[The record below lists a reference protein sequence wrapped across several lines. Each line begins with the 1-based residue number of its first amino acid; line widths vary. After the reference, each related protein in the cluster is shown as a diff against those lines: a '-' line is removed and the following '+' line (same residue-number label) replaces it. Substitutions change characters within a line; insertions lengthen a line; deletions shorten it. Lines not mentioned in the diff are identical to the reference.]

1 MLSIKVKLTEY
12 KFFRVFNSQGSLG
25 ACLAG
30 ICLLTL
36 MGCGSFSSNRQPMP
50 PCPKIFLLKDANT
63 LTVFDSKKGMDIID
77 IISDISII
85 NFKGQ
90 CGFNKKRT
98 GVNLSL
104 RIVFDVSRGP
114 ANKNQSVSFDYFV
127 AIPKFHPSPSGKKI
141 FPINVM
147 FKGNK
152 NRMKLIDRVEIKV
165 PISTKYDAKDY
176 SIYIGIQLTPKQLKY
191 NRQQMNQNLRR

>member
-1 MLSIKVKLTEY
+1 
-12 KFFRVFNSQGSLG
+12 
-25 ACLAG
+25 
-30 ICLLTL
+30 
-36 MGCGSFSSNRQPMP
+36 MP

-63 LTVFDSKKGMDIID
+63 LTVFDSKKGMDITD

-127 AIPKFHPSPSGKKI
+127 AIPKFHPSLSGKKI